1 MTIVM
6 LMAVMR
12 YFCFD
17 LPGNVAL
24 KTRKQKKQFIP
35 NHRLPTFLGTFLN
48 PLDDS
53 EGSSMF
59 FVPFYS
65 ECGCNEYVLLIRY
78 PFFRLSEAGRT
89 GGGVDRAPYFDG

>member
-1 MTIVM
+1 M

-24 KTRKQKKQFIP
+24 KKREHRKQFIP

-59 FVPFYS
+59 LYHSIQNVVVMDMF
-65 ECGCNEYVLLIRY
+65 C
-78 PFFRLSEAGRT
+78 
-89 GGGVDRAPYFDG
+89 